1 MNEWSAKGR
10 ILEIDI
16 TKGIACLLML
26 AAHFI
31 SARLLPFGTFAAPLF
46 FACSGM
52 NTIKLLEKTSGN
64 RRYDLF
70 HLFFPLL
77 LFFGGSTQVV
87 VAHGGRLR
95 IFPEFLQCIALAVF
109 VLFVL
114 SRVIRNPFHVGCLF
128 PVPFL
133 IQHFL
138 PLTFF
143 GSPLAFLFSKGFALF
158 PWLGFF
164 LFGVFILYLKG
175 RTFFRLTAVLGAT
188 AVVSLIWAGDM
199 PNKFLMSPLYIL
211 LALLAVSL
219 FFALG
224 RLIAAL
230 SKRAFFRGLTSFF
243 AIPGRNSLMF
253 VYLHYFV
260 LRNFV
265 GVDLFHS
272 FYPDLLFPVLYLFCA
287 CWVLLLIYEKVR
299 HETELLIPALS
310 LLLALGALRWGG
322 LLNPRIDLRL
332 IDMIIGILFA
342 FAYVLLRRKF
352 AAWCER
358 GKAAVAGQ

>member
-1 MNEWSAKGR
+1 MKEWPVKGR

-52 NTIKLLEKTSGN
+52 NTIKLIEKTSAN

-95 IFPEFLQCIALAVF
+95 IFPEFLQCIALAVLI
-109 VLFVL
+109 LFVL
-114 SRVIRNPFHVGCLF
+114 SRVFRNPFHVGCLF

-138 PLTFF
+138 PMTFS

-175 RTFFRLTAVLGAT
+175 RTFFGLTAVLGAI
-188 AVVSLIWAGDM
+188 AGLSLLWAGGTL
-199 PNKFLMSPLYIL
+199 NKFLMSPLYIL

-219 FFALG
+219 FFAMG

-230 SKRAFFRGLTSFF
+230 AKRAFFRGLTSFF

-265 GVDLFHS
+265 SADFFH
-272 FYPDLLFPVLYLFCA
+272 FIYLYLLFEMVYLFYA

-299 HETELLIPALS
+299 HETALLFPALS

-322 LLNPRIDLRL
+322 LLNSRIDLRL
-332 IDMIIGILFA
+332 VDLIIGILFA
-342 FAYVLLRRKF
+342 FTYVLLRRKF

-358 GKAAVAGQ
+358 GKAAAA

>member
-1 MNEWSAKGR
+1 M
-10 ILEIDI
+10 
-16 TKGIACLLML
+16 
-26 AAHFI
+26 
-31 SARLLPFGTFAAPLF
+31 
-46 FACSGM
+46 
-52 NTIKLLEKTSGN
+52 
-64 RRYDLF
+64 
-70 HLFFPLL
+70 
-77 LFFGGSTQVV
+77 V

-95 IFPEFLQCIALAVF
+95 IFPSFCKCIALAVL

-114 SRVIRNPFHVGCLF
+114 SRVFRNPFHMGCLF

-138 PLTFF
+138 PLTFY
-143 GSPLAFLFSKGFALF
+143 GSPLAFLFSQGFALF

-175 RTFFRLTAVLGAT
+175 KTFYQLTAVLGAT
-188 AVVSLIWAGDM
+188 AVLGLIWAGGM

-211 LALLAVSL
+211 LALLTVSL
-219 FFALG
+219 FALG

-230 SKRAFFRGLTSFF
+230 ASRALFNGLTSFF
-243 AIPGRNSLMF
+243 VIPGRNSLMF

-265 GVDLFHS
+265 SADFFHS
-272 FYPDLLFPVLYLFCA
+272 LYLYLIFELLYLSFA
-287 CWVLLLIYEKVR
+287 CWVLLLIYERIR
-299 HETELLIPALS
+299 HEIALLNPALS
-310 LLLALGALRWGG
+310 LLLMLGVLRWGG
-322 LLNPRIDLRL
+322 LLNSWIDLRL

-342 FAYVLLRRKF
+342 FTYVLLRRKF

-358 GKAAVAGQ
+358 GKAAAA